1 MPYRLLDGLI
11 GTFFHYLCG
20 GGKFVY
26 VYGNLHTSGR
36 TLTECN
42 NLPCVDFAALGPS
55 IG

>member
-1 MPYRLLDGLI
+1 MPCGPLDGLTR
-11 GTFFHYLCG
+11 TFFKYLCG

-36 TLTECN
+36 TLTGCN